1 MATKVEIKFGRS
13 NVILTRSDVLVAARP
28 RLGRTTSFG
37 TEIQSLGARGQ
48 GALRGRVA
56 GFDIV
61 ELPTSFRKQ
70 RSARE
75 EFGRMMSVD
84 RQTAVYHTSDDLVPF
99 VPTGTIYLALA
110 DGVDQA
116 AGNDILQRYGL
127 TVLKSERAGRF
138 TVLAQSDTVDIC
150 LALQAEPAVAIA
162 EPDLATPRRSA
173 QVPSPPDTLFSELWH
188 LCNTGGP
195 GGQAL
200 GYKAGADARVV
211 DAWKCLDGM
220 GSADVVIGF
229 IDDGF
234 DLTHPDFRDKAILPW
249 DFVRNSPDVTPDVPD
264 GGNDDWHGT
273 ACAGVA
279 AASFGAGDMI
289 GAAPYARIMPIRMS
303 PDIEPEPLSRMF
315 YYLAE
320 NGAWIA
326 NCSWGPEAAKYELPT
341 RLSDAITYCV
351 EQGRAGRGMPVLFAA
366 GNANVSINDAT
377 HLNGFATH
385 PLVIA
390 VASSNSLD
398 QRSDYSNFGAE
409 IALCA
414 PSSGGAGRAIITAD
428 VTGTCVDGN
437 GVTRPRGYAE
447 GDYYRFFKGTSSA
460 CALAAGVCALV
471 LSAAPELGV
480 AQLRGILQ
488 QTARRIGSPTDYG
501 PDGHSDL
508 FGFGCID
515 AAAAVAA
522 AQGGLPVADAGANGL
537 A

>member
-1 MATKVEIKFGRS
+1 
-13 NVILTRSDVLVAARP
+13 
-28 RLGRTTSFG
+28 
-37 TEIQSLGARGQ
+37 
-48 GALRGRVA
+48 
-56 GFDIV
+56 
-61 ELPTSFRKQ
+61 
-70 RSARE
+70 
-75 EFGRMMSVD
+75 
-84 RQTAVYHTSDDLVPF
+84 
-99 VPTGTIYLALA
+99 
-110 DGVDQA
+110 
-116 AGNDILQRYGL
+116 
-127 TVLKSERAGRF
+127 
-138 TVLAQSDTVDIC
+138 
-150 LALQAEPAVAIA
+150 
-162 EPDLATPRRSA
+162 
-173 QVPSPPDTLFSELWH
+173 
-188 LCNTGGP
+188 
-195 GGQAL
+195 
-200 GYKAGADARVV
+200 
-211 DAWKCLDGM
+211 
-220 GSADVVIGF
+220 
-229 IDDGF
+229 
-234 DLTHPDFRDKAILPW
+234 
-249 DFVRNSPDVTPDVPD
+249 
-264 GGNDDWHGT
+264 
-273 ACAGVA
+273 
-279 AASFGAGDMI
+279 
-289 GAAPYARIMPIRMS
+289 
-303 PDIEPEPLSRMF
+303 
-315 YYLAE
+315 
-320 NGAWIA
+320 
-326 NCSWGPEAAKYELPT
+326 
-341 RLSDAITYCV
+341 
-351 EQGRAGRGMPVLFAA
+351 MPVLFAA

>member
-1 MATKVEIKFGRS
+1 
-13 NVILTRSDVLVAARP
+13 
-28 RLGRTTSFG
+28 
-37 TEIQSLGARGQ
+37 
-48 GALRGRVA
+48 
-56 GFDIV
+56 
-61 ELPTSFRKQ
+61 
-70 RSARE
+70 
-75 EFGRMMSVD
+75 MMSVD

-341 RLSDAITYCV
+341 RLSDAIT
-351 EQGRAGRGMPVLFAA
+351 
-366 GNANVSINDAT
+366 
-377 HLNGFATH
+377 
-385 PLVIA
+385 
-390 VASSNSLD
+390 
-398 QRSDYSNFGAE
+398 
-409 IALCA
+409 
-414 PSSGGAGRAIITAD
+414 
-428 VTGTCVDGN
+428 
-437 GVTRPRGYAE
+437 
-447 GDYYRFFKGTSSA
+447 
-460 CALAAGVCALV
+460 
-471 LSAAPELGV
+471 
-480 AQLRGILQ
+480 
-488 QTARRIGSPTDYG
+488 
-501 PDGHSDL
+501 
-508 FGFGCID
+508 
-515 AAAAVAA
+515 
-522 AQGGLPVADAGANGL
+522 
-537 A
+537 